1 MNAAYPHSHNSSQPP
16 HPGSQPTPMPLA
28 VWGATDTGRQRE
40 GNEDAIFPHSGVDT
54 FSFKPSP
61 AHLAQQG
68 QLLVVADGVGGAQG
82 GREASHWAIRVAVER
97 YYDMSGA
104 DLGSNLRTAIEVA
117 NSSLY
122 QYIQSTGVRES
133 GCTMAAAVIHG
144 NTLHVAN
151 VGDSRVYL
159 LRGGQITR
167 LTRDHTLA
175 QQKADQ
181 GIIQPEQVDTDS
193 GSHVLTRSMGAN
205 QTVQV
210 DLFPPLQLVPGDVVL
225 LCSDG
230 LTDML
235 KDAEIARVI
244 GANPPRRAAQRLIAA
259 ANRSGGVDNISVVLA
274 RAGEKQPADGAGII
288 GRLLE
293 RTKQQRITI
302 AVIAAITVLVFFVA
316 VIALAWMARDRSST
330 TPSPITPATA
340 ILSTEMTVPAVASDT
355 PHPTAAGATPQ
366 IQSTSTPRP
375 TNTPTPSP
383 TSDSEGP
390 LTATPRTFQI
400 EPILPVS
407 GATYKNPV
415 AFEWRGSLQK
425 DQTYQIRLYHI
436 ESEHT
441 ISSEPLTDPSW
452 VADLPADKYGG
463 WRWQVL
469 VIQDGKIVGASQEWM
484 FWFNP
489 GGGGG
494 DGGSK
499 PTAPPTR
506 P

>member
-1 MNAAYPHSHNSSQPP
+1 MNAAYPRSHNPSQPLP
-16 HPGSQPTPMPLA
+16 PGSQSAPMPLA

-54 FSFKPSP
+54 FAFKPSP
-61 AHLAQQG
+61 AHLAQKG

-97 YYDMSGA
+97 YYDISGP
-104 DLGSNLRTAIEVA
+104 DLGANLRTAIEVA
-117 NSSLY
+117 NSSLH

-181 GIIQPEQVDTDS
+181 GIISPEQVDTDS

-205 QTVQV
+205 QTVLV
-210 DLFPPLQLVPGDVVL
+210 DLFPPLQLAPGDVAL

-244 GANPPRRAAQRLIAA
+244 GNHPPRRAAQRLIAA

-274 RAGEKQPADGAGII
+274 RAGEKQPPGTGGII
-288 GRLLE
+288 GQLLE
-293 RTKQQRITI
+293 RTRQQRII
-302 AVIAAITVLVFFVA
+302 IAALAAIAALVFFVA
-316 VIALAWMARDRSST
+316 VIALAWTMRDRKPT

-340 ILSTEMTVPAVASDT
+340 TPSAETTAPIAVSDT
-355 PHPTAAGATPQ
+355 PHPTETGASPPSQ
-366 IQSTSTPRP
+366 ATSTPRP

-383 TSDSEGP
+383 TPDSEEP
-390 LTATPRTFQI
+390 ITATPQAFSI

-407 GATYKNPV
+407 GGTYKNPLT
-415 AFEWRGSLQK
+415 FEWRGALQK
-425 DQTYQIRLYHI
+425 GQAYQIKLYHI
-436 ESEHT
+436 ESGHT

-469 VIQDGKIVGASQEWM
+469 VIQDGGLVGVSQEWI

-494 DGGSK
+494 DGSK

>member
-1 MNAAYPHSHNSSQPP
+1 MNAAYPPRPSPSQ
-16 HPGSQPTPMPLA
+16 HPQRETQSTPIPLV

-40 GNEDAIFPHSGVDT
+40 GNEDAIFPHSGTDT
-54 FSFKPSP
+54 FTFKPSP
-61 AHLAQQG
+61 QHLAQKG

-82 GREASHWAIRVAVER
+82 GREASNWAIRVAVER
-97 YYDMSGA
+97 YYDMTGP
-104 DLGSNLRTAIEVA
+104 DLGANLRTSVEVA

-122 QYIQSTGVRES
+122 QYIQSTGAGES

-151 VGDSRVYL
+151 VGDSRIYL
-159 LRGGQITR
+159 LRGGQITQ

-181 GIIQPEQVDTDS
+181 GIIRPEQVETDS
-193 GSHVLTRSMGAN
+193 GSHVLTRSMGAS

-225 LCSDG
+225 ACSDG

-235 KDAEIARVI
+235 KNAEIARVI
-244 GANPPRRAAQRLIAA
+244 GNHPPRRAAQRLIAA
-259 ANRSGGVDNISVVLA
+259 ANRNGGVDNISVVIV
-274 RAGEKQPADGAGII
+274 RAGEEQLADQGGIV
-288 GRLLE
+288 GRFLE
-293 RTKQQRITI
+293 RTKQQRII
-302 AVIAAITVLVFFVA
+302 IAALVAITALVLFVA
-316 VIALAWMARDRSST
+316 VIALAWTVHNRKPA

-340 ILSTEMTVPAVASDT
+340 ILSTEMTVPVVASDT

-366 IQSTSTPRP
+366 IQSTSTPKP

-383 TSDSEGP
+383 TPDSEGP

-407 GATYKNPV
+407 GETYKNPI
-415 AFEWRGSLQK
+415 AFEWRGSLQT
-425 DQTYQIRLYHI
+425 DQAYQIRLYHV
-436 ESEHT
+436 ESGHT

-452 VADLPADKYGG
+452 VADLPADQYGG

-469 VIQDGKIVGASQEWM
+469 VIRDGEIVGASQEWM

-489 GGGGG
+489 GGGGSD
-494 DGGSK
+494 DGPK
-499 PTAPPTR
+499 PTSPPAR